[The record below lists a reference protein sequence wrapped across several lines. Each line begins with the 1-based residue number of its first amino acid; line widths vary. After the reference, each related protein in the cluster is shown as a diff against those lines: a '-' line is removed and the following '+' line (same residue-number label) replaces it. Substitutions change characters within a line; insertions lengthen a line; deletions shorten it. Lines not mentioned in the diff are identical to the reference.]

1 MTWGT
6 VGAYQGAQV
15 KMGVGSA
22 THGATTGNCG
32 GNRFNHRMRV
42 TPTVTLYHQDGTS
55 GAVYTIHNAAKIT
68 GVVAQHITDMG
79 YLFAAKGSSFNQ
91 SYGYYYQHIAEAEL

>member
-32 GNRFNHRMRV
+32 GNRYNHRMRV
-42 TPTVTLYHQDGTS
+42 TPTVTLYHQDGTA

-68 GVVAQHITDMG
+68 
-79 YLFAAKGSSFNQ
+79 
-91 SYGYYYQHIAEAEL
+91 